1 MLKEYTYNAVFVL
14 RWLASDNVVL
24 ENVPEAKGHLANLL
38 VDWVLG
44 WNAGHG
50 QDDLKQLKGQILAL
64 ALGVL

>member
-1 MLKEYTYNAVFVL
+1 MLKEYAYNAVFVL

-50 QDDLKQLKGQILAL
+50 QDDLYQL
-64 ALGVL
+64 